1 MLAEDLSSQLKEL
14 LKNLK
19 TKIQIVASLNESD
32 DSANMSSLLEEI
44 SEMHDLISLSF
55 EGDVE
60 RRPSFRIERPGSDVK
75 IDFAGVPLGH
85 EFSSLV
91 LALLHVGAHPPKVTP
106 EVIEKVKKID
116 KELFFE
122 TYYSLSCMN
131 CPDVVQALN
140 IMSVINPLI
149 KHTAI
154 DGAMFQEEVDQKNV
168 KSIPTIFCNGE
179 FFEQG
184 RVGIEEILLK
194 LDPESNNENFKQIE
208 KRETFDV
215 LVVGGGP
222 AGASAAIYSAR
233 KGIRTGIVTEKLG
246 GQLLETL
253 GIENLISDL
262 KTEGPKLASELAKNI
277 DNHEI
282 DLIENQKV
290 ANLNYNIDSSNLI
303 EIELASG
310 STLSAK
316 SLVIA
321 TGAEWLKLGIPGE
334 EEYLNRGVAYCPHCD
349 GPIFA
354 NKDVAVIGGGNSGVE
369 AAIDLAGI
377 VKKVTVVEFDTQLRA
392 DDILQQKLNTLSNV
406 DVILNAQSTKIE
418 GDGEGVTSLIY
429 SDRSTSEEKEVR
441 LDGIFVQI
449 GLFPNTS
456 WLEGIID
463 LNDRGEILIDQ
474 KGNTSV
480 SNIFA
485 AGDCTTVP
493 YKQIVVAL
501 GSGSIAALSAFE
513 YLMLNSTVTTT

>member
-168 KSIPTIFCNGE
+168 KSIPTVFCNGE

-321 TGAEWLKLGIPGE
+321 TGAEWLQLGIPGE
-334 EEYLNRGVAYCPHCD
+334 
-349 GPIFA
+349 
-354 NKDVAVIGGGNSGVE
+354 
-369 AAIDLAGI
+369 
-377 VKKVTVVEFDTQLRA
+377 
-392 DDILQQKLNTLSNV
+392 
-406 DVILNAQSTKIE
+406 
-418 GDGEGVTSLIY
+418 
-429 SDRSTSEEKEVR
+429 
-441 LDGIFVQI
+441 
-449 GLFPNTS
+449 
-456 WLEGIID
+456 
-463 LNDRGEILIDQ
+463 
-474 KGNTSV
+474 
-480 SNIFA
+480 
-485 AGDCTTVP
+485 
-493 YKQIVVAL
+493 
-501 GSGSIAALSAFE
+501 
-513 YLMLNSTVTTT
+513 

>member
-1 MLAEDLSSQLKEL
+1 M
-14 LKNLK
+14 
-19 TKIQIVASLNESD
+19 
-32 DSANMSSLLEEI
+32 
-44 SEMHDLISLSF
+44 
-55 EGDVE
+55 
-60 RRPSFRIERPGSDVK
+60 
-75 IDFAGVPLGH
+75 
-85 EFSSLV
+85 
-91 LALLHVGAHPPKVTP
+91 
-106 EVIEKVKKID
+106 
-116 KELFFE
+116 
-122 TYYSLSCMN
+122 
-131 CPDVVQALN
+131 
-140 IMSVINPLI
+140 
-149 KHTAI
+149 
-154 DGAMFQEEVDQKNV
+154 
-168 KSIPTIFCNGE
+168 
-179 FFEQG
+179 
-184 RVGIEEILLK
+184 
-194 LDPESNNENFKQIE
+194 
-208 KRETFDV
+208 
-215 LVVGGGP
+215 
-222 AGASAAIYSAR
+222 
-233 KGIRTGIVTEKLG
+233 
-246 GQLLETL
+246 
-253 GIENLISDL
+253 
-262 KTEGPKLASELAKNI
+262 
-277 DNHEI
+277 
-282 DLIENQKV
+282 
-290 ANLNYNIDSSNLI
+290 I
-303 EIELASG
+303 EIALASG